1 MTRGRPKKFDD
12 ADVLAR
18 AMTVFWKKG
27 YAATSLD
34 DLVGA
39 MGIPR
44 QSLYRTFTDKHTLF
58 LRTLSFYNENVASM
72 LISIL
77 TAEGRAID
85 NLRNAF
91 AFWQSGVSSPERIGC
106 MMVNTSTQD
115 FSEDLEVT
123 QLVKASHVRG
133 VRAFEKTLRRAQLE
147 GDVKASIDAK
157 AVSRTVF
164 ATVNGMLAISR
175 TGVSDAFQKDV
186 FETLPSLIGMD

>member
-34 DLVGA
+34 DLVSA

-44 QSLYRTFTDKHTLF
+44 QSLYRAFTDKHTLF
-58 LRTLSFYNENVASM
+58 IKTLEFYNENVASK

-77 TAEGRAID
+77 TAEGPAI
-85 NLRNAF
+85 NCLRNTF
-91 AFWQSGVSSPERIGC
+91 AFWRSGVSSPERIGC
-106 MMVNTSTQD
+106 MMVNTSAQD
-115 FSEDLEVT
+115 FSEDTEVT
-123 QLVKASHVRG
+123 QLVKASQLRG
-133 VRAFEKTLRRAQLE
+133 VKAFEQTLKRAQLE

-175 TGVSDAFQKDV
+175 TGVSDAFRKDV
-186 FETLPSLIGMD
+186 FETLPILIGMD